1 MVKNIS
7 QVKELQDELEKN
19 KLVVIDYWAT
29 WCGPC
34 KNIAPFFE
42 ELSNKYEATFLKV
55 DIDDAEELAE
65 TAGVQ
70 CLPTFQI
77 YKNGNKVDEITGAD
91 KEKLEN
97 SIKSNL
103 A

>member
-34 KNIAPFFE
+34 KNIAPF
-42 ELSNKYEATFLKV
+42 
-55 DIDDAEELAE
+55 
-65 TAGVQ
+65 
-70 CLPTFQI
+70 
-77 YKNGNKVDEITGAD
+77 
-91 KEKLEN
+91 LEN
-97 SIKSNL
+97 
-103 A
+103 